1 MGVERADASRF
12 VAPERKDAMDILE
25 IIRTQY
31 PNLSRAQKKIA
42 DYILTRPDD
51 ACFASLKEL
60 TEAVGSGVFSL
71 MQSSSV
77 RYFPSRFL

>member
-1 MGVERADASRF
+1 
-12 VAPERKDAMDILE
+12 MDILE

-60 TEAVGSGVFSL
+60 TEAVGVTEVTMMNFARRMGVDGFSAVSYTHL
-71 MQSSSV
+71 TL
-77 RYFPSRFL
+77 PTT